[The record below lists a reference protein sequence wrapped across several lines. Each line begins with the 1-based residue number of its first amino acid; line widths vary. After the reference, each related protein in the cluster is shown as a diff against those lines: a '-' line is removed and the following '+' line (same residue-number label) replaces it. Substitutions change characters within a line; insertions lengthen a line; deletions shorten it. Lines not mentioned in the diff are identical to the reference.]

1 MRNPSWRAGLPVA
14 LLLCL
19 SVPAAFAQTP
29 PPSSPPAQTDAPRER
44 KPQTRPSGERVAV
57 VPDSLRID
65 DGDTAT
71 IRWPG
76 GDIETVR
83 ILGIDTPET
92 QHVQFDLPYAQSFG
106 AEARGF
112 SAGAFAAASKIE
124 LLRASMMD
132 PYGRTLGYFFL
143 NDRNY
148 SVLVVRARLAEETVS
163 RYGDNGLPAPAAEV
177 AAAAKEAGPL
187 PFESPGEYRRRMRAV
202 SQWMKARGREL
213 GE

>member
-1 MRNPSWRAGLPVA
+1 MQIPAFPRRAWPILAVA
-14 LLLCL
+14 LAAALAFE
-19 SVPAAFAQTP
+19 VPALAQEAA
-29 PPSSPPAQTDAPRER
+29 PPAGRAER
-44 KPQTRPSGERVAV
+44 KPQTRPHGTRVAV
-57 VPDSLRID
+57 VPDSINVD

-76 GDIETVR
+76 GDREVVR

-92 QHVQFDLPYAQSFG
+92 QHVQFDLPYAQAFG

-112 SAGAFAAASKIE
+112 AHGAFASSTRIE
-124 LLRASMMD
+124 LLRASMLD

-148 SVLVVRARLAEETVS
+148 SVLAIRARLAEETVS
-163 RYGDNGLPAPAAEV
+163 RYGDNGLPEPAAQV
-177 AAAAKEAGPL
+177 AAAAKEAGPV

-202 SQWMKARGREL
+202 SGWLKARGREI